1 MWARR
6 ENFPPHFLSL
16 ILFPEPS
23 VENVIFHL
31 IFLSLFSILFV
42 SPQPSIPLVYFMPHT
57 SNLSSK
63 FISQILCDN
72 DILNFSH
79 KKVSIFNISLNT
91 SILSHKFTSEILWN
105 LCHNDISNFSHKK
118 VGISNLSREG
128 DLIYHCDS
136 KYLLLL
142 LEAPILGGCI
152 GGSGRLRGL
161 IFQALFNNS

>member
-1 MWARR
+1 MLNASLLYLLYQIRLARALCKFSLPSWAFFVVTS
-6 ENFPPHFLSL
+6 FPS
-16 ILFPEPS
+16 
-23 VENVIFHL
+23 
-31 IFLSLFSILFV
+31 
-42 SPQPSIPLVYFMPHT
+42 LVYFMSHT